1 MWCIQVGMGTR
12 ARTRGRV
19 KEKQLFVELWEK
31 REGEREGQ
39 VVAGPFLSLTLI
51 FPGQTETV

>member
-1 MWCIQVGMGTR
+1 MWSIQVGIGTR
-12 ARTRGRV
+12 ARTRGWA

-39 VVAGPFLSLTLI
+39 VVAGPLLSLSLI